1 MASKEKF
8 ANETKEEYE
17 HEKADMQAKFDEL
30 KQKFEAKEDEL
41 NTKNIKYEKAE
52 ALNKQQLKFAEKQL
66 EESKTQYDRTV
77 QRYEEKIK
85 IERYE
90 EKIKIEKEE
99 MQRELK
105 DRSSRL

>member
-1 MASKEKF
+1 M
-8 ANETKEEYE
+8 
-17 HEKADMQAKFDEL
+17 HAKYDDL

-41 NTKNIKYEKAE
+41 NAKNINFEKDQ

-66 EESKTQYDRTV
+66 EESKTHYDRTV
-77 QRYEEKIK
+77 Q
-85 IERYE
+85 RYE

>member
-8 ANETKEEYE
+8 ASGMKEEYE
-17 HEKADMQAKFDEL
+17 QEKADMHAKYDDL

-41 NTKNIKYEKAE
+41 NAKNINFEKDQ
-52 ALNKQQLKFAEKQL
+52 ALNKQQLKFVEKQL
-66 EESKTQYDRTV
+66 EESKTHYDRTV
-77 QRYEEKIK
+77 Q
-85 IERYE
+85 RYE